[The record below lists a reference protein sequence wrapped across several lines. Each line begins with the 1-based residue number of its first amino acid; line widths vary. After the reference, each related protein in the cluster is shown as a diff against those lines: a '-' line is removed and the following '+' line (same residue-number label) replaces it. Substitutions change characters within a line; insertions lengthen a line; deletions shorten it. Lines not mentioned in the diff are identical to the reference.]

1 MTTPHATPRQGHD
14 KADHPTE
21 VKPELDPG
29 TPESDQPKS
38 AKPTTDE
45 RLDALETLLLAP
57 DSEHVAHH
65 TRLAESGY

>member
-1 MTTPHATPRQGHD
+1 MTTPHATSRQGHD

-21 VKPELDPG
+21 AEAEPE
-29 TPESDQPKS
+29 
-38 AKPTTDE
+38 ARKPTTDE